1 MRTEHDQYPTS
12 QMSRG
17 DAFVVT
23 KITESQGNYKAQEVT
38 FEGDL
43 ESRQEK

>member
-1 MRTEHDQYPTS
+1 MRTEHEQYSTS

-17 DAFVVT
+17 DAFIVT
-23 KITESQGNYKAQEVT
+23 EITDPQGDYKAQEVT